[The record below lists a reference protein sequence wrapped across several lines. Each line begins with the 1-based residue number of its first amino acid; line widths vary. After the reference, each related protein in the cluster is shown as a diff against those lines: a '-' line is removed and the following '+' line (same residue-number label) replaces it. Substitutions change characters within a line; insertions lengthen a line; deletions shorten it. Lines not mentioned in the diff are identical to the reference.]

1 MAKTEKLF
9 DESSWEDIVNFL
21 PNDEVVRRV
30 ALDDFIWFISR
41 PKKYKNPLQKM
52 EDYIRHLR
60 LKSNAN
66 FALLSNNS
74 EIFRTIDIDILEL
87 ELRKIYKI

>member
-9 DESSWEDIVNFL
+9 DESSWEDIVSFL
-21 PNDEVVRRV
+21 PNDELVRRV

-41 PKKYKNPLQKM
+41 PKKYKNSLQKM
-52 EDYIRHLR
+52 EDYIRHLK

-66 FALLSNNS
+66 FPSISSNAELFKS
-74 EIFRTIDIDILEL
+74 IDIDQLES
-87 ELRKIYKI
+87 ELRKILSI